1 MRQNSNWVQSALESS
16 KQILIS
22 ASCKYLL
29 SGFARR
35 WRSSFS
41 LSRCSDRRVT
51 CGGVRCSMIDDRWF
65 FRSPSRGT
73 MQQSMAGFLSFVGTN
88 LTFTVVA
95 VFQLHRP
102 YLSMYVS
109 RSTEELQPER
119 QNKKLLPTKGIL
131 VVELAIFS
139 IFRSFWDALQT
150 LWREFLHKSGTEKVV
165 RMVSTVNENNVWRVD
180 FLIFRSNL
188 PLLVGSR

>member
-41 LSRCSDRRVT
+41 LFWPTRDVWWCEVL
-51 CGGVRCSMIDDRWF
+51 DDRWWF

-102 YLSMYVS
+102 YLDRQKNFSPKDRTRNS
-109 RSTEELQPER
+109 FRPKEFWLLNLRS
-119 QNKKLLPTKGIL
+119 
-131 VVELAIFS
+131 
-139 IFRSFWDALQT
+139 FRSFVRSEMRYKPCDESFYTSLV
-150 LWREFLHKSGTEKVV
+150 RRKS
-165 RMVSTVNENNVWRVD
+165 
-180 FLIFRSNL
+180 
-188 PLLVGSR
+188 

>member
-41 LSRCSDRRVT
+41 LFWPTRDVWWCEVL
-51 CGGVRCSMIDDRWF
+51 DDRWSMILPITF
-65 FRSPSRGT
+65 QRHHATKYGWFLIFCGNKPHFYCGSSISASPT
-73 MQQSMAGFLSFVGTN
+73 I
-88 LTFTVVA
+88 
-95 VFQLHRP
+95 P
-102 YLSMYVS
+102 